1 MTDPAL
7 SAAPLFAPLD
17 AEEFAAVSAFM
28 ERRFV
33 AAGEAVFH
41 EGDLGDDLFV
51 LLSGALRAYRV
62 QADGVQRGMFDIGPG
77 TFLGEMSIIAGEPR
91 SATITALENSTLAAL
106 RGEDFYR
113 IIFARPLAGI
123 KLLSFI
129 AGVQNTWL
137 NQTARHLRE
146 LVTWGETARRR
157 AVTDELTGLYNRT
170 FLEESVR
177 EAFRTGLGP
186 RQTSLIMIDIDR
198 VHGIN
203 ERYGTS
209 AGDRVLAA
217 VAEVLKTTTR
227 PGDIAARLSG
237 DEYAV
242 LLPDTGGNG
251 AVRVAERIRRGV
263 MKTRVSV
270 PAKKDAGTLR
280 LEIRASLGIAS
291 APLHAANEKD
301 LFDAADGALRTA
313 KEKGRNRVVN
323 AEPPSIPGR

>member
-1 MTDPAL
+1 MIDPAL
-7 SAAPLFAPLD
+7 SAVPLFAPLD
-17 AEEFAAVSAFM
+17 AEEFAAVSALM

-33 AAGEAVFH
+33 EAGETVFH

-62 QADGVQRGMFDIGPG
+62 QADGVKRRMFDIGPG

-91 SATITALENSTLAAL
+91 SATITALEDSTLAAL
-106 RGEDFYR
+106 HGGDFFR
-113 IIFARPLAGI
+113 IIFARPLLGI
-123 KLLSFI
+123 KLLSSI

-137 NQTARHLRE
+137 DQTARHLRE

-170 FLEESVR
+170 FLEESIR

-186 RQTSLIMIDIDR
+186 RQTSLIMIDLDR

-203 ERYGTS
+203 ERYGVS
-209 AGDRVLAA
+209 AGDKVLTAA
-217 VAEVLKTTTR
+217 AEVLKSTTR

-242 LLPDTGGNG
+242 FLPDTGVHG
-251 AVRVAERIRRGV
+251 AFRVAERIRQGV
-263 MKTRVSV
+263 MKSRVSI
-270 PAKKDAGTLR
+270 PAEKDSCGMMK

-291 APLHAANEKD
+291 APHHAVNEKG
-301 LFDAADGALRTA
+301 LFDAADRALRTA
-313 KEKGRNRVVN
+313 KEEGRNRV
-323 AEPPSIPGR
+323 ALAS